1 MEVKVK
7 QMQVQRNLFL
17 KMMFMKIDVKK
28 RMTSKY
34 KTLRLQT
41 GEEKALHNYRNLG
54 DPDQSIVISVLQ
66 RNNVYS

>member
-34 KTLRLQT
+34 KTLRLQA
-41 GEEKALHNYRNLG
+41 GEEKALHNYRNLR
-54 DPDQSIVISVLQ
+54 DPDQSIVMSVLQ

>member
-17 KMMFMKIDVKK
+17 KMTFMKIDVKK

-41 GEEKALHNYRNLG
+41 GEEKALLNYRNLG
-54 DPDQSIVISVLQ
+54 DPDQSIVMSVLQ

>member
-1 MEVKVK
+1 MEVKIK

-34 KTLRLQT
+34 KSLRLQAD
-41 GEEKALHNYRNLG
+41 EEKALHNYRNLG
-54 DPDQSIVISVLQ
+54 DPDQSIVMSVLQ